1 MLNKLELK
9 DDKIKNIILGN
20 ISDYFTIQK
29 IINKKDNEFVAKV
42 ESKLDKNIFIMKKI
56 YKNKISPIENLPFRE
71 EFFLK
76 VLNHENIVKYYTSFE
91 DSQYLYIITE
101 YVNNGD
107 LSQIL
112 SHKSQ
117 IFKIPEKKLL
127 DIDNSDLKYNLE
139 LNDLL
144 LLKKYLKSIGEI
156 TDLFFNLQVDYA
168 NTIKDEENYADLL
181 ISYREKLLKN
191 NINFDITDVKEF
203 INRIN
208 SI

>member
-1 MLNKLELK
+1 MVTI
-9 DDKIKNIILGN
+9 KILI
-20 ISDYFTIQK
+20 
-29 IINKKDNEFVAKV
+29 
-42 ESKLDKNIFIMKKI
+42 
-56 YKNKISPIENLPFRE
+56 
-71 EFFLK
+71 
-76 VLNHENIVKYYTSFE
+76 
-91 DSQYLYIITE
+91 
-101 YVNNGD
+101 D
-107 LSQIL
+107 L
-112 SHKSQ
+112 
-117 IFKIPEKKLL
+117 EKKLL

-181 ISYREKLLKN
+181 ISYREKLLEN

>member
-1 MLNKLELK
+1 MVTI
-9 DDKIKNIILGN
+9 KILI
-20 ISDYFTIQK
+20 
-29 IINKKDNEFVAKV
+29 
-42 ESKLDKNIFIMKKI
+42 
-56 YKNKISPIENLPFRE
+56 
-71 EFFLK
+71 
-76 VLNHENIVKYYTSFE
+76 
-91 DSQYLYIITE
+91 
-101 YVNNGD
+101 D
-107 LSQIL
+107 L
-112 SHKSQ
+112 
-117 IFKIPEKKLL
+117 EKKLL

>member
-1 MLNKLELK
+1 MVTI
-9 DDKIKNIILGN
+9 KILI
-20 ISDYFTIQK
+20 
-29 IINKKDNEFVAKV
+29 
-42 ESKLDKNIFIMKKI
+42 
-56 YKNKISPIENLPFRE
+56 
-71 EFFLK
+71 
-76 VLNHENIVKYYTSFE
+76 
-91 DSQYLYIITE
+91 
-101 YVNNGD
+101 D
-107 LSQIL
+107 L
-112 SHKSQ
+112 
-117 IFKIPEKKLL
+117 EKKLL

-168 NTIKDEENYADLL
+168 NTIKDEENYAELL

>member
-1 MLNKLELK
+1 MVTI
-9 DDKIKNIILGN
+9 KILI
-20 ISDYFTIQK
+20 
-29 IINKKDNEFVAKV
+29 
-42 ESKLDKNIFIMKKI
+42 
-56 YKNKISPIENLPFRE
+56 
-71 EFFLK
+71 
-76 VLNHENIVKYYTSFE
+76 
-91 DSQYLYIITE
+91 
-101 YVNNGD
+101 D
-107 LSQIL
+107 L
-112 SHKSQ
+112 
-117 IFKIPEKKLL
+117 EKKLL

-168 NTIKDEENYADLL
+168 NTIKDEENYVDLL

-191 NINFDITDVKEF
+191 NINFDVTDVKEF

>member
-1 MLNKLELK
+1 MVTI
-9 DDKIKNIILGN
+9 KILI
-20 ISDYFTIQK
+20 
-29 IINKKDNEFVAKV
+29 
-42 ESKLDKNIFIMKKI
+42 
-56 YKNKISPIENLPFRE
+56 
-71 EFFLK
+71 
-76 VLNHENIVKYYTSFE
+76 
-91 DSQYLYIITE
+91 
-101 YVNNGD
+101 D
-107 LSQIL
+107 L
-112 SHKSQ
+112 
-117 IFKIPEKKLL
+117 EKKLL

-156 TDLFFNLQVDYA
+156 TDLFFNSQVDYA

-191 NINFDITDVKEF
+191 NIKFDITDVKEF

>member
-1 MLNKLELK
+1 MVTI
-9 DDKIKNIILGN
+9 KILI
-20 ISDYFTIQK
+20 
-29 IINKKDNEFVAKV
+29 
-42 ESKLDKNIFIMKKI
+42 
-56 YKNKISPIENLPFRE
+56 
-71 EFFLK
+71 
-76 VLNHENIVKYYTSFE
+76 
-91 DSQYLYIITE
+91 
-101 YVNNGD
+101 D
-107 LSQIL
+107 L
-112 SHKSQ
+112 
-117 IFKIPEKKLL
+117 EKKLL

-191 NINFDITDVKEF
+191 NINFDVTDVKEF

>member
-1 MLNKLELK
+1 MVTI
-9 DDKIKNIILGN
+9 KILI
-20 ISDYFTIQK
+20 
-29 IINKKDNEFVAKV
+29 
-42 ESKLDKNIFIMKKI
+42 
-56 YKNKISPIENLPFRE
+56 
-71 EFFLK
+71 
-76 VLNHENIVKYYTSFE
+76 
-91 DSQYLYIITE
+91 
-101 YVNNGD
+101 D
-107 LSQIL
+107 L
-112 SHKSQ
+112 
-117 IFKIPEKKLL
+117 EKKLL
-127 DIDNSDLKYNLE
+127 DIDNSDLKYKLE

-181 ISYREKLLKN
+181 ISYHEKLLKN